1 MSRRAIA
8 SWTGRT
14 GVGLLGW
21 LTLVGASNPP
31 AVHVGRVDGAA
42 RHITRDASIPRVTP
56 GASIPHITLD
66 ASMPED
72 EQSVAG
78 EVTEVRLFFS
88 DAPLMR
94 GASIRIV
101 NASRQ
106 LQRSTPPVAD
116 EADPKQLS
124 VQLPTPLTAGKYVV
138 QWRCIADDGHVMRG
152 DFTFEVSAQ

>member
-1 MSRRAIA
+1 MRPNSIGTRAARSLALAA
-8 SWTGRT
+8 SWLALSGWTGSTT
-14 GVGLLGW
+14 GLGP
-21 LTLVGASNPP
+21 PP
-31 AVHVGRVDGAA
+31 APSVA
-42 RHITRDASIPRVTP
+42 
-56 GASIPHITLD
+56 PHITLD
-66 ASMPED
+66 ASTPED
-72 EQSVAG
+72 EQTVRG

-116 EADPKQLS
+116 EQDPKQLS
-124 VQLPTPLTAGKYVV
+124 VQLPTPLPAGKYVV

-152 DFTFEVSAQ
+152 DFTFEVAAQ

>member
-8 SWTGRT
+8 SWTGRA

-21 LTLVGASNPP
+21 LALAGASNPP
-31 AVHVGRVDGAA
+31 GVHVERVDVAGP
-42 RHITRDASIPRVTP
+42 HITVD
-56 GASIPHITLD
+56 ASIPHITLD
-66 ASMPED
+66 ASIPED
-72 EQSVAG
+72 EQNVAG

-116 EADPKQLS
+116 EEDPKQLS
-124 VQLPTPLTAGKYVV
+124 VQLPTPLPAGKYVV

>member
-8 SWTGRT
+8 SWTGRA
-14 GVGLLGW
+14 GVWLLGW

-31 AVHVGRVDGAA
+31 AVHLERVDVA
-42 RHITRDASIPRVTP
+42 V
-56 GASIPHITLD
+56 PHITLD
-66 ASMPED
+66 ASIPED

-116 EADPKQLS
+116 QEDPKQLS
-124 VQLPTPLTAGKYVV
+124 VQLPTPLPAGKYVV